1 MFRQSPFRLSS
12 SNSLNRLFIFCL
24 FIFSL
29 SLFSQQSIAVTV
41 EHESGSLT
49 INKEPKRVV
58 ALAFSFVDALAI
70 AGVSPV
76 GVADDGDKTRVIK
89 SVRNLIDDW
98 KSVGSRYQPSLE
110 AISALK
116 PDLIIADSGRHLS
129 IYDDLSRIAPTLMLK
144 SRGVTY
150 HENLIEVQKI
160 AKAVNRTKTV
170 NLRLDKH
177 NQLMSAFKKQLKSE
191 NTYQFAIITDKGM
204 WMHSP
209 NAYAGSVIKELGL
222 KSPFTETPKEAYLQ
236 TSFEQLLKANPDWL
250 YVGQYTETTVFD
262 KWKKNP
268 LWNLLSAV
276 KSNQLINTSANVWS
290 LSSGILAAEEIAKE
304 LVEHNNK

>member
-1 MFRQSPFRLSS
+1 MLIRT
-12 SNSLNRLFIFCL
+12 LFI
-24 FIFSL
+24 SL
-29 SLFSQQSIAVTV
+29 LTVTSYQIHAVTV
-41 EHESGSLT
+41 EHHSGTLT
-49 INKEPKRVV
+49 LEKTPKRVV

-76 GVADDGDKTRVIK
+76 GIADDGDKTRVMK
-89 SVRNLIDDW
+89 NVQNLIDDW
-98 KSVGSRYQPSLE
+98 QSVGSRYQPSLE

-116 PDLIIADSGRHLS
+116 PDLIVADSGRHLS
-129 IYDDLSRIAPTLMLK
+129 IYEDLSRIAPTLMLK

-150 HENLIEVQKI
+150 HENLIEMKKI
-160 AKAVNRTKTV
+160 AKAVNKTDTI
-170 NLRLDKH
+170 NLRLNEH
-177 NQLMSAFKKQLKSE
+177 NRLMSNYKNQLKSE
-191 NTYQFAIITDKGM
+191 STYQFAIITDKGM

-209 NAYAGSVIKELGL
+209 KSYAGSVIKELGL
-222 KSPFTETPKEAYLQ
+222 KSPYLKAPKEAYLQ

-262 KWKKNP
+262 KWNKNP

-304 LVEHNNK
+304 LVDHSKK